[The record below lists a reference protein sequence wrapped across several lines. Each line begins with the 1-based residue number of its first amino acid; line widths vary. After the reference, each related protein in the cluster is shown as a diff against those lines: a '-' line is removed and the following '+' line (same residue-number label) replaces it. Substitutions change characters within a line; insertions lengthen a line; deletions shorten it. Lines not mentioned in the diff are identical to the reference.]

1 MKKIIAILIFQF
13 SLFNIPFS
21 YAQSWQ
27 WFNTIGGGGQAI
39 NPDIPDEQVA
49 DMVTDSAGN
58 VYVCGRFIGQ
68 GSPTING
75 TPITSFGGYDI
86 FVAKF
91 NCLGNLLWV
100 KTAGNFDY
108 GDDAMSLV
116 LDNFGHLYVT
126 GEVYSSPFSSY
137 CNFMGD
143 TIIDDVNDMFLC
155 KMDTS
160 GNLLWVKWAA
170 PNTGSFNTGS
180 LPYKLNLTN
189 GNPTVLFNLPVAGAF
204 WSGDSINT
212 RGIYIS
218 EFDTAGNLLQVNT
231 ISSSNWGLFSY
242 KDYILDN
249 LSNQYV
255 TGYFNSDSIEVG
267 GQTLYKLSNSGISYY
282 DCFIAKFDSSGFLI
296 WIKQIGQPGGGSALT
311 YSLLSVNDSLIA
323 VSLIC
328 SPGFVF
334 GSDTILNINTQ
345 GVTVILLLGSAG
357 NVQWARNPQNQFTIK
372 PTGKMSLDNNNDIV
386 FATQFG
392 LTINFGSYSVSSPS
406 GGGICVASINTSG
419 NWTNAISIEGL
430 SSFNIPLSTETDI
443 FGNILVAGGF
453 DGPLIFNGNQIS
465 SAGGYTDGFIAKY
478 GLQCSVGLDE
488 DLTASSVQLKLFPNP
503 ATNHINLQT
512 TGFKNSTITIL
523 NTMGQ
528 TVFTSNLSEAQ
539 NQTTINISKLSSGV
553 YFIKVNDN
561 ENTVTLKFVKQ

>member
-1 MKKIIAILIFQF
+1 M
-13 SLFNIPFS
+13 
-21 YAQSWQ
+21 
-27 WFNTIGGGGQAI
+27 
-39 NPDIPDEQVA
+39 
-49 DMVTDSAGN
+49 
-58 VYVCGRFIGQ
+58 
-68 GSPTING
+68 
-75 TPITSFGGYDI
+75 
-86 FVAKF
+86 
-91 NCLGNLLWV
+91 
-100 KTAGNFDY
+100 
-108 GDDAMSLV
+108 
-116 LDNFGHLYVT
+116 
-126 GEVYSSPFSSY
+126 
-137 CNFMGD
+137 
-143 TIIDDVNDMFLC
+143 
-155 KMDTS
+155 
-160 GNLLWVKWAA
+160 
-170 PNTGSFNTGS
+170 
-180 LPYKLNLTN
+180 
-189 GNPTVLFNLPVAGAF
+189 
-204 WSGDSINT
+204 
-212 RGIYIS
+212 
-218 EFDTAGNLLQVNT
+218 
-231 ISSSNWGLFSY
+231 
-242 KDYILDN
+242 DN

-282 DCFIAKFDSSGFLI
+282 DCFIAKFDSTGFLI

-334 GSDTILNINTQ
+334 GSDTIQNINTQ
-345 GVTVILLLGSAG
+345 GVTVILLLDSAG

-430 SSFNIPLSTETDI
+430 STFNIPICTETDI
-443 FGNILVAGGF
+443 YGNILVAGGF

-503 ATNHINLQT
+503 ATNLINLQT

-523 NTMGQ
+523 NTMGK

>member
-1 MKKIIAILIFQF
+1 
-13 SLFNIPFS
+13 
-21 YAQSWQ
+21 
-27 WFNTIGGGGQAI
+27 
-39 NPDIPDEQVA
+39 
-49 DMVTDSAGN
+49 MVTDSAGN

-180 LPYKLNLTN
+180 LPYKLNLTPN

-267 GQTLYKLSNSGISYY
+267 GQILYKQSNPGFSTA
-282 DCFIAKFDSSGFLI
+282 DMFIAKFNPSGSLQ
-296 WIKQIGQPGGGSALT
+296 WIQQI
-311 YSLLSVNDSLIA
+311 VINDSILNIPFGITIKDNYLYVAANGRQGIVGNDTLINSQSNNNFPYVIKLNTNGQIIWAKGSSSQYPFSCSGGIA
-323 VSLIC
+323 VSSNNSSLYI
-328 SPGFVF
+328 S
-334 GSDTILNINTQ
+334 
-345 GVTVILLLGSAG
+345 G
-357 NVQWARNPQNQFTIK
+357 NFSGIA
-372 PTGKMSLDNNNDIV
+372 
-386 FATQFG
+386 
-392 LTINFGSYSVSSPS
+392 NFGST
-406 GGGICVASINTSG
+406 SINSPLGSG
-419 NWTNAISIEGL
+419 LYIAEIDTAGSWQSAQFLEGL
-430 SSFNIPLSTETDI
+430 SSNTYPLCTTLDATD
-443 FGNILVAGGF
+443 NILVAGGF
-453 DGPLIFNGNQIS
+453 DGPLIFNGNQIT

-488 DLTASSVQLKLFPNP
+488 DLAASSVQLKLFPNP

-561 ENTVTLKFVKQ
+561 ENAVTLKFVKQ

>member
-1 MKKIIAILIFQF
+1 MKKFFVLVFFQYLF
-13 SLFNIPFS
+13 FNIPFS

-27 WFNTIGGGGQAI
+27 WFSTIGGGGQAI

-180 LPYKLNLTN
+180 LPYKLNLTPN

-255 TGYFNSDSIEVG
+255 TGYFNSDSVEVG
-267 GQTLYKLSNSGISYY
+267 GQTIYSIGTNTLNDY
-282 DCFIAKFDSSGFLI
+282 DAFVAKFDSAGSLK
-296 WIKQIGQPGGGSALT
+296 WIKQIGQVGGSYART
-311 YSLLSVNDSLIA
+311 FSLVKVSDRLI
-323 VSLIC
+323 
-328 SPGFVF
+328 
-334 GSDTILNINTQ
+334 
-345 GVTVILLLGSAG
+345 GV
-357 NVQWARNPQNQFTIK
+357 
-372 PTGKMSLDNNNDIV
+372 D
-386 FATQFG
+386 
-392 LTINFGSYSVSSPS
+392 
-406 GGGICVASINTSG
+406 
-419 NWTNAISIEGL
+419 
-430 SSFNIPLSTETDI
+430 
-443 FGNILVAGGF
+443 
-453 DGPLIFNGNQIS
+453 
-465 SAGGYTDGFIAKY
+465 
-478 GLQCSVGLDE
+478 
-488 DLTASSVQLKLFPNP
+488 
-503 ATNHINLQT
+503 
-512 TGFKNSTITIL
+512 
-523 NTMGQ
+523 
-528 TVFTSNLSEAQ
+528 
-539 NQTTINISKLSSGV
+539 
-553 YFIKVNDN
+553 
-561 ENTVTLKFVKQ
+561 KF